1 MGLDRRHHF
10 HTKPDLEMTNLQK
23 EAYTLQMLTFWW
35 FWFSLV
41 SHLLKLQSIN
51 AETSQTTLP
60 TVLLVSKNI
69 KQTKTRAIYQ
79 IIKIL
84 KFLLRKYL
92 PLGMFNKLVA
102 LLYLFWYYIVRFYL
116 TILGISYTVYTRFYC
131 FHYKCRLIL
140 WWRYTCTFHQMNI
153 FHGIKSK
160 DENFRTI
167 E

>member
-10 HTKPDLEMTNLQK
+10 YTKPDLEMTNLQQ

-41 SHLLKLQSIN
+41 SHLLKLRSIN

-60 TVLLVSKNI
+60 TVLLVSENI
-69 KQTKTRAIYQ
+69 KQTKIRAIYQ

-102 LLYLFWYYIVRFYL
+102 LLYLLWYYIVRFYL
-116 TILGISYTVYTRFYC
+116 TILEMSY
-131 FHYKCRLIL
+131 IL
-140 WWRYTCTFHQMNI
+140 VFIVFIINA
-153 FHGIKSK
+153 
-160 DENFRTI
+160 D
-167 E
+167 

>member
-10 HTKPDLEMTNLQK
+10 YTKPDLEMTNLQK

-41 SHLLKLQSIN
+41 SHLLKLRSIN

-60 TVLLVSKNI
+60 TVLLVSENI
-69 KQTKTRAIYQ
+69 KQTKIRAIYQ

-102 LLYLFWYYIVRFYL
+102 LLYLLWYYIVRFYL
-116 TILGISYTVYTRFYC
+116 TILEMSY
-131 FHYKCRLIL
+131 IL
-140 WWRYTCTFHQMNI
+140 VFIVFIINA
-153 FHGIKSK
+153 
-160 DENFRTI
+160 D
-167 E
+167 